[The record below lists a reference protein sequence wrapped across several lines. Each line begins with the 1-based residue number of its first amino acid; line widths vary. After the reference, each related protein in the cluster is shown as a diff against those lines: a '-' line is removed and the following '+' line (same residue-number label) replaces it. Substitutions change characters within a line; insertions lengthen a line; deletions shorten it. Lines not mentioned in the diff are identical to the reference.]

1 MPRFTRTARSS
12 RFLLCFAL
20 LLLPLVAQEAQ
31 GRPQRFHQSAE
42 PVEPI
47 SGLFGTEIGDIA
59 WSGRYL
65 WAATESGVARLDP
78 DQASGTSVGDWVTF
92 TALNGIGR
100 GSISALDAVGDTVW
114 VATIIDT
121 TTSIG
126 TRQMGTGLSFSHNA
140 GRTWTHIPN
149 AAIFNPQIPGFE
161 RGPGTQIDNGCF
173 GLSIGSGEVWAAFFA
188 GSTVRLSADGTSW
201 QRALPDGADQIVY
214 FASDTAADS
223 LRILADSLAN
233 AGADPALVAAARA
246 GSDSLASQGLLHRT
260 FSALAYGDTV
270 WIGTSSGLTR
280 SLDGGQTWKN
290 IKVRLDANG
299 AVVPGQIGA
308 NWVLSIDRHIAAD
321 GTSTVWVGSNVT
333 GLPGEVASVAY
344 SRDAGETWTATGP
357 TFAWNFAFSKNFTWA
372 ATNRGLFARA
382 SDEDSRTW
390 NQVEVSGGETLDGT
404 FVGLETVRLDER
416 EILWVGAENGLG
428 RSEDEGT
435 NWRIIRDLVRVRTL
449 DSDGFVGDG
458 GVRDSSAVTY
468 AAPNPFSPS
477 AGDRALIVFSLVDAS
492 SVDIDIYDFSS
503 RRVRSLVAGSD
514 FAGGIDHQVPWDGR
528 DDDGQS
534 VANGTYFYR
543 IALSS
548 GRQAFGKVVV
558 LD

>member
-1 MPRFTRTARSS
+1 M
-12 RFLLCFAL
+12 
-20 LLLPLVAQEAQ
+20 
-31 GRPQRFHQSAE
+31 
-42 PVEPI
+42 
-47 SGLFGTEIGDIA
+47 
-59 WSGRYL
+59 
-65 WAATESGVARLDP
+65 
-78 DQASGTSVGDWVTF
+78 
-92 TALNGIGR
+92 
-100 GSISALDAVGDTVW
+100 
-114 VATIIDT
+114 
-121 TTSIG
+121 
-126 TRQMGTGLSFSHNA
+126 
-140 GRTWTHIPN
+140 
-149 AAIFNPQIPGFE
+149 
-161 RGPGTQIDNGCF
+161 
-173 GLSIGSGEVWAAFFA
+173 
-188 GSTVRLSADGTSW
+188 
-201 QRALPDGADQIVY
+201 
-214 FASDTAADS
+214 
-223 LRILADSLAN
+223 
-233 AGADPALVAAARA
+233 
-246 GSDSLASQGLLHRT
+246 
-260 FSALAYGDTV
+260 
-270 WIGTSSGLTR
+270 
-280 SLDGGQTWKN
+280 
-290 IKVRLDANG
+290 
-299 AVVPGQIGA
+299 PGQIGA
-308 NWVLSIDRHIAAD
+308 NWVLSIDRQIAAD

-333 GLPGEVASVAY
+333 GLPGEVASMAY

-357 TFAWNFAFSKNFTWA
+357 TFAWNFAFSNNFTWA

-390 NQVEVSGGETLDGT
+390 NQVEVAGGETLDGT

-449 DSDGFVGDG
+449 DSNGFVGEG